1 MNFNAFAALLEQFVD
16 TSIARLSTGDSGMC
30 FRYQLD
36 LRELTGRVRLTQK
49 LAHEAIDFCRTRGIE
64 AEVDQYT
71 GALLIAINLR
81 TCLLNGRQALDFN
94 TALAF
99 ARQFHGENL

>member
-1 MNFNAFAALLEQFVD
+1 MNFTAFSAQIEQFVD
-16 TSIARLSTGDSGMC
+16 TSIARLSTGDTNMC

-36 LRELTGRVRLTQK
+36 LRELAGRVRLTQK
-49 LAHEAIDFCRTRGIE
+49 LAHEAIDFCRTRGVE

-81 TCLLNGRQALDFN
+81 TCLMNQRQALDFN